1 MHKIITINDLINYL
15 KIPDFSEKVNQEIIT
30 VKITRTALF
39 QKETILLKDFPRT
52 NKELSIPQTLFIDTD
67 NVAYNKHILHGNT
80 YYKRISYNKDP
91 RVFTDANFQEPLV
104 SVNIPNHLYNEG
116 IRFYINPNHQ
126 LIGFIAVAHVDNSKD
141 YINFNPDNFSVFNEN
156 TYHYSN
162 VYGTK
167 TLEKLKIVTA
177 SSNASAHRFPIL
189 SKQLGDSNPYQL
201 SYYYKKDTHKMLAS
215 FALDENEKPMIALKI
230 GFKTLSGV
238 LSFLKETI
246 FNYYNEV
253 NDFRSKWRHRFLER
267 IGYHITP
274 VANTSNLKNK
284 KALIYQ
290 IPEALYYVFYNNSSL
305 WAAVQILASGT
316 ITNILGTNEEDLLL
330 KLLKIIYHRHT
341 HKYNKVQDVGR
352 KVVDEKEAPTS
363 KRLND
368 IYLNKLL
375 TIKADN
381 KILLQKLTDDLDGE
395 QFKTYIYFIWSIW
408 KNSSYANINPE
419 TNKTIKITGESPVLL
434 DYRSDKTLGIHY
446 NNATINWEANT
457 FRIDLDIRIK
467 TGTKKVPKLVNI
479 AYETPKP
486 QYIDTG
492 QTTEVA
498 IYQTFQ
504 YGYHPFSPTVLLN
517 SKNPTFLLKDK
528 DQKEG
533 IRFTKLPAF
542 LLYANNQKA
551 FWENV
556 LTGVEYSVD
565 ILTTVS
571 GVGNLI
577 KAGRLVKLLKNG
589 KNLLYKTKQVT
600 TAIATTKAIAGV
612 IEVSSGTVNALLK
625 LTSIDDTKLGISISK
640 YLFYLEMIALTG
652 EVSLFLKGKLQQS
665 AKEIVEN
672 PKFTKSLDELVKKGE
687 IDEVGK
693 RKTLKEINQLS
704 GNIEDYSSRLAKR
717 VSKTLD
723 KAPNVIKRFENQ
735 FQLKENEWGGV
746 YNKRTKF
753 EAQHTSN
760 LEGEISWPDYIL
772 NNIKNSIVTH
782 NHPLGT
788 GLSIDDLKFF
798 MSNKLVELRAIGPNG
813 NVFSIKNGKI
823 IDENNIKFI
832 DYKRELGKLWNAIEE
847 IEENYAFA
855 YSISVGNTKRIDA
868 KVFNEI
874 FNLIKDKVT
883 YTHYIN

>member
-1 MHKIITINDLINYL
+1 M
-15 KIPDFSEKVNQEIIT
+15 
-30 VKITRTALF
+30 
-39 QKETILLKDFPRT
+39 
-52 NKELSIPQTLFIDTD
+52 
-67 NVAYNKHILHGNT
+67 
-80 YYKRISYNKDP
+80 
-91 RVFTDANFQEPLV
+91 
-104 SVNIPNHLYNEG
+104 
-116 IRFYINPNHQ
+116 
-126 LIGFIAVAHVDNSKD
+126 
-141 YINFNPDNFSVFNEN
+141 
-156 TYHYSN
+156 
-162 VYGTK
+162 
-167 TLEKLKIVTA
+167 
-177 SSNASAHRFPIL
+177 
-189 SKQLGDSNPYQL
+189 
-201 SYYYKKDTHKMLAS
+201 
-215 FALDENEKPMIALKI
+215 
-230 GFKTLSGV
+230 
-238 LSFLKETI
+238 
-246 FNYYNEV
+246 
-253 NDFRSKWRHRFLER
+253 
-267 IGYHITP
+267 
-274 VANTSNLKNK
+274 
-284 KALIYQ
+284 
-290 IPEALYYVFYNNSSL
+290 
-305 WAAVQILASGT
+305 
-316 ITNILGTNEEDLLL
+316 
-330 KLLKIIYHRHT
+330 
-341 HKYNKVQDVGR
+341 
-352 KVVDEKEAPTS
+352 
-363 KRLND
+363 
-368 IYLNKLL
+368 
-375 TIKADN
+375 
-381 KILLQKLTDDLDGE
+381 
-395 QFKTYIYFIWSIW
+395 
-408 KNSSYANINPE
+408 
-419 TNKTIKITGESPVLL
+419 
-434 DYRSDKTLGIHY
+434 
-446 NNATINWEANT
+446 
-457 FRIDLDIRIK
+457 
-467 TGTKKVPKLVNI
+467 
-479 AYETPKP
+479 
-486 QYIDTG
+486 
-492 QTTEVA
+492 
-498 IYQTFQ
+498 
-504 YGYHPFSPTVLLN
+504 
-517 SKNPTFLLKDK
+517 
-528 DQKEG
+528 
-533 IRFTKLPAF
+533 
-542 LLYANNQKA
+542 
-551 FWENV
+551 
-556 LTGVEYSVD
+556 
-565 ILTTVS
+565 
-571 GVGNLI
+571 
-577 KAGRLVKLLKNG
+577 
-589 KNLLYKTKQVT
+589 YKTKQVT

-652 EVSLFLKGKLQQS
+652 EVSVFLKGKLQQS